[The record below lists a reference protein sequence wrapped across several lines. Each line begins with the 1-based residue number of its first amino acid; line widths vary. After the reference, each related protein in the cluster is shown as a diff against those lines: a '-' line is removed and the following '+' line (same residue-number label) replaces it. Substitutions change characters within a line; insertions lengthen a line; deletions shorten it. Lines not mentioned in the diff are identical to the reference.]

1 MNGKKFRGT
10 IGGTGLSISSFS
22 ENKEWAV
29 KFAEMIVSEECQSTF
44 YMQHGGQPGHKAA
57 WTNEE
62 ANKLSNNFF
71 RNVLPTMENGYLRPR
86 YNGYLHF
93 QDKAGHPLHQFLLH
107 GGNAKNVLGKFNLL
121 YQESFQ
127 PALAKP

>member
-1 MNGKKFRGT
+1 
-10 IGGTGLSISSFS
+10 
-22 ENKEWAV
+22 
-29 KFAEMIVSEECQSTF
+29 
-44 YMQHGGQPGHKAA
+44 MQHGGQPGHKAA